1 MNKINEKRRLVV
13 KGAMA
18 ASAMG
23 VVASTGFLI
32 PRIVW
37 AAWPA
42 EAFSTDKFDVAKNA
56 ITGGVAPEAS
66 ERVTIDAPD
75 VAENGAQVPVE
86 VTTDIENVE
95 KIVVMV
101 EKNPRPMVA
110 EYVLGQGCETYVSVR
125 IKVAE
130 TCPVIA
136 LVYAGGKIYSAQ
148 KSVKVAIGGCA

>member
-1 MNKINEKRRLVV
+1 MNEFSEKRRLAV

-18 ASAMG
+18 VGAMSFA
-23 VVASTGFLI
+23 VSTGLLA
-32 PRIVW
+32 PRVLL
-37 AAWPA
+37 AAWPQA
-42 EAFSTDKFDVAKNA
+42 AFSTDKFDEAKNA

-66 ERVTIDAPD
+66 DRVKIEAPD

-95 KIVVMV
+95 KIVLMV

-110 EYVLGQGCETYVSVR
+110 EYVIGTGCEPYVSVR
-125 IKVAE
+125 VKVAE

-136 LVYAGGKIYSAQ
+136 MVYAGGKIYSTQ
-148 KSVKVAIGGCA
+148 KAVKVAIGGCG

>member
-1 MNKINEKRRLVV
+1 MNEINEKRRSVV
-13 KGAMA
+13 KSAMA
-18 ASAMG
+18 ASALG
-23 VVASTGFLI
+23 VVASAGFLI

-37 AAWPA
+37 AAWPE
-42 EAFSTDKFDVAKNA
+42 EAFATDKFDVAKNA
-56 ITGGVAPEAS
+56 ITSGVAPEAS
-66 ERVTIDAPD
+66 DRVSVDAPD

-86 VTTDIENVE
+86 VTTDLENVE

-110 EYVLGQGCETYVSVR
+110 EYILGQGCESYVSVR

-130 TCPVIA
+130 TCPVTA

-148 KSVKVAIGGCA
+148 KTVKVAIGGCG